1 MALVVNTNIA
11 SLNAQRQLNSSTNE
25 MSTAME
31 RLSSGQRINSAS
43 DDAAGLAISTRMT
56 TQVRGL
62 TQAVR
67 NANDGISVVQTAE
80 GALQEVTNMLQRMRE
95 LAVQS
100 SSGAASDADR
110 SSSNDEVTQL
120 LAEIDRIAET
130 TRFNNVSILDG
141 SYSVDVLIGDQAD
154 QSLEI
159 GIGNMST
166 SAMGESTSGLGE
178 AATAA
183 SVTVAGSA
191 NAADYVGRSITVA
204 DASASAT
211 VTLSTNPTVEATA
224 ASVSGTVSGDDYGA
238 ATSRILSTIA
248 YESNTLD
255 LTTDASRVFG
265 IRVKDGDFIDID
277 ITDELINVLGLNSE
291 AELEDITGT
300 TRAYANEVE
309 KDEFLAAAQ
318 AALDSKLTGD
328 YAVTVSAGA
337 DGEIKFTDVNGR
349 EDTIA
354 LRAGAANTAAG
365 TFVASYIHAE
375 ITTNATMTNIIGQG
389 GATAVTADFAS
400 TDNFSVFKAAVNGG
414 DATTVDFL
422 AHLNDTSIVKDRS
435 QMFVY
440 EFVNAIQAGLDE
452 TFSGDDAVTVGFDYN
467 KGLLTFSVAGGDR
480 TITLTEGSYL
490 NSDGDAT
497 ASTLVATL
505 IDTDATAAIDN
516 KLTSLGMDTAAVA
529 LADITE
535 LYKYDHY
542 GINVR
547 VNGGALTDIDLSFYL
562 QAEIEDHADIAG
574 EEVVAALQAAFDDN
588 FSGDDAITVSLDENG
603 RLNFDVAGGAQV
615 LSIREADFQNDG
627 TYGTFG
633 ATFIE
638 STISGATTAFEINE
652 NLLAETVYG
661 NIEYGDYSA
670 ESAATSANAVTA
682 LASHLGGF
690 EAGTSEFGSGAQ
702 TGNRI
707 RAFAVDDLN
716 STESSTTAS
725 TTTTAG
731 LTVAAANDV
740 IGISIDDATAIALS
754 IDQGEYSTLE
764 AYAAA
769 LQYEIDAHG
778 SFSGE
783 NALTVGVEYYTNATS
798 AATEKDGQVA
808 RLVMSSAFGKKIEID
823 STSEATVTATNGFAM
838 FGTELDTVIADT
850 KLFDE
855 LGVDPAETDYRTH
868 DLVAG
873 GIDTTVDGGVV
884 TLAVEMDGN
893 TYSYGLALTQDAN
906 TSFDDFVSDL
916 QAKANAAFAAHGISF
931 TASNSSGEIS
941 LVMDSAGDATMS
953 LSGSIIQSAFGSDV
967 SGTGLDAG
975 IASMSDVVSAIN
987 SELADAGVGVTSSY
1001 DESAGNWT
1009 FSSSDTGAAA
1019 SVSVS
1024 GSDLTQLG
1032 MTAGSANGVDA
1043 TATAA
1048 VLSSISVATTD
1059 GAASALDSIDN
1070 ALEYISA
1077 QRGDLG
1083 ALENRLNHT
1092 VNNLSN
1098 VIENTSASRSRIQDA
1113 DYAVEAANLAKL
1125 QVMQQAGTAMLAQA
1139 NAQAQV
1145 VLSLLG

>member
-141 SYSVDVLIGDQAD
+141 SYSVDVLVGDQAG

-183 SVTVAGSA
+183 SVTMAGSA

-204 DASASAT
+204 DDSASAT

-224 ASVSGTVSGDDYGA
+224 ASVSGTVSGEDYGP
-238 ATSRILSTIA
+238 ATSRLMGTIA

-255 LTTDASRVFG
+255 LTTDTDRVFG
-265 IRVKDGDFIDID
+265 IRVKDGDFIDVD
-277 ITDELINVLGLNSE
+277 FTDELISVLGLNSE
-291 AELEDITGT
+291 AELEDVTGT
-300 TRAYANEVE
+300 PRFYASEVS
-309 KDEFLAAAQ
+309 KDDFLTAAQ

-328 YAVTVSAGA
+328 YAVTVSVGA
-337 DGEIKFTDVNGR
+337 DGQIQFADVDGR
-349 EDTIA
+349 QDTIA
-354 LRAGAANTAAG
+354 LRAGAENTAAG
-365 TFVASYIHAE
+365 TFVANYIHAE
-375 ITTNATMTNIIGQG
+375 ITTNATMTNIVGQG
-389 GATAVTADFAS
+389 GATAVAADFAS
-400 TDNFSVFKAAVNGG
+400 TDNLSVFKAAVNGG
-414 DATTVDFL
+414 TATTVDFL

-480 TITLTEGSYL
+480 TITLTEGTYVDS
-490 NSDGDAT
+490 NGDAT
-497 ASTLVATL
+497 ASTLVNDL
-505 IDTDATAAIDN
+505 IDDDATATIDN
-516 KLTSLGMDTAAVA
+516 KLTSLGMDTAAVK

-562 QAEIEDHADIAG
+562 QDQIVDHDDISG

-588 FSGDDAITVSLDENG
+588 FSGDDAISVSLDENG

-615 LSIREADFQNDG
+615 LAIREADFDNDG

-633 ATFIE
+633 VTFIE
-638 STISGATTAFEINE
+638 STISGAATAFEINE
-652 NLLAETVYG
+652 NLLAETVFG
-661 NIEYGDYSA
+661 DIEYGDYSA
-670 ESAATSANAVTA
+670 ESAATTANSRTA

-690 EAGTSEFGSGAQ
+690 EAGSSEFGDGAQ
-702 TGNRI
+702 TGNRL

-716 STESSTTAS
+716 SVESSTTAD

-731 LTVAAANDV
+731 LTVAAANDAV
-740 IGISIDDATAIALS
+740 GISIDDATAITVTV
-754 IDQGEYSTLE
+754 DNGEYSTLE

-783 NALTVGVEYYTNATS
+783 NALTVGVEYYTNGTS
-798 AATEKDGQVA
+798 ATTERDGEVA
-808 RLVMSSAFGKKIEID
+808 RLVMSSDFGKKIEI
-823 STSEATVTATNGFAM
+823 SGQVTVTATNGFAF
-838 FGTELDTVIADT
+838 FGAETDTVIADT
-850 KLFDE
+850 QLFNE
-855 LGVDPAETDYRTH
+855 LGISPSETSYRTH
-868 DLVAG
+868 DRVDG
-873 GIDTTVDGGVV
+873 GIDTTAGGGVV
-884 TLAVEMDGN
+884 NVAVEKDGN

-916 QAKANAAFAAHGISF
+916 QAKANAAFAAQGISF
-931 TASNSSGEIS
+931 TASNSSGQIS
-941 LVMDSAGDATMS
+941 FTMDDAGDATMS
-953 LSGSIIQSAFGSDV
+953 LSGTIVQNVFGSDV